1 MGVRYEWVDERQII
15 MNVYL
20 EHPWTWSEYLQMMAS
35 LLPLLR
41 DINHPC
47 ATVVD
52 CTNIGRLP
60 GDGNVLSILMNVEK
74 SMPSNVFASV
84 IVAAPYGV
92 GVFMNMLMKMRPRAK
107 VLALFTKTMPE
118 AQNAIYARH
127 QKLYGNLGEV
137 DNVEAV

>member
-1 MGVRYEWVDERQII
+1 MGVRYAWADERQII

-20 EHPWTWSEYLQMMAS
+20 EHPWTWKEYLAMMDI

-41 DINHPC
+41 GTNHPC
-47 ATVVD
+47 ATIVD

-60 GDGNVLSILMNVEK
+60 SDGNVLSILMNVEK
-74 SMPSNVFASV
+74 SMPPNVFASV

-107 VLALFTKTMPE
+107 VLALFTKTASE
-118 AQNAIYARH
+118 AETKIYARYKE
-127 QKLYGNLGEV
+127 QFGELRKA
-137 DNVEAV
+137 DNVETV